1 MKKYTVTLWRGN
13 PQFENGGYKTT
24 RTVEARTLA
33 SAKKKAREFEKCLY
47 GSMTVIDVKEEE

>member
-1 MKKYTVTLWRGN
+1 MKKYIATLWRSN
-13 PQFENGGYKTT
+13 PQLENGGYETT